1 MRWKASRLIPE
12 PLPYRLMLL
21 EPYAVEFRYEIGD
34 LLDSAAKAGRALPHC
49 ESMCLLGCW
58 PSKANA
64 ERIASN
70 SRAVLKT
77 SGMPNPARIKS
88 PRSDQAS
95 RALAPLPSNQS
106 LRRPPISDS
115 TARKILIA
123 SR

>member
-1 MRWKASRLIPE
+1 
-12 PLPYRLMLL
+12 
-21 EPYAVEFRYEIGD
+21 
-34 LLDSAAKAGRALPHC
+34 
-49 ESMCLLGCW
+49 
-58 PSKANA
+58 
-64 ERIASN
+64 
-70 SRAVLKT
+70 LKT